1 MIIRFSAIAVLSC
14 LLALPVFATDQDQ
27 TDAQQLPRIELMTV
41 LDAVSKKTGKVFVVE
56 RNIDPDIVVGQVE
69 LRKMDYDT
77 LLIVLRNNQL
87 AAVNYDDITSIV
99 SVDRIRQY
107 PLPLIEEEDDS
118 IADEEWVT
126 MLVDIKNA
134 DARLFVPILRPML
147 PKQGHLVGHPD
158 SNMLTIVD
166 RYANL
171 KRVLQLIRKMDAETP
186 SQ

>member
-1 MIIRFSAIAVLSC
+1 MISRFSALAVLSC
-14 LLALPVFATDQDQ
+14 LLALPVFAAEEEQADEQR
-27 TDAQQLPRIELMTV
+27 LPRIALMTV

-56 RNIDPDIVVGQVE
+56 RDIRPEIVVGQIE
-69 LRKMDYDT
+69 PRRMDYDT
-77 LLIVLRNNQL
+77 LLIVLRNNHL
-87 AAVNYDDITSIV
+87 AAVNYDDIISIV

-107 PLPLIEEEDDS
+107 PLPLIQEEDDA

-126 MLVDIKNA
+126 MLVEIKNA
-134 DARLFVPILRPML
+134 EARMFVPILRPML
-147 PKQGHLVGHPD
+147 PQQGHLVGHPD

-171 KRVLQLIRKMDAETP
+171 KRVLQLIRKMDAVTR